1 MEISKVLE
9 ELGLDKRNTYVLNI
23 VTALRET
30 NKNLTFEEFVDV
42 VCTYTGEVRTKD
54 GIRRV
59 FNLYDKEQTGV
70 IEFEQLKKIARSLG
84 ENLTDND
91 LLDLMHAVFIKHETT
106 SNESISFEEFYTVIS
121 AYYNRKDLAPEI

>member
-1 MEISKVLE
+1 M
-9 ELGLDKRNTYVLNI
+9 GLDKRNPYVLNI

-30 NKNLTFEEFVDV
+30 NKKLTFEEFVGV
-42 VCTYTGEVRTKD
+42 VCSYTGDVRTKD

-70 IEFEQLKKIARSLG
+70 IEFEQLKHIARSLG
-84 ENLTDND
+84 EYLTDDD
-91 LLDLMHAVFIKHETT
+91 LLDLMHAVFIKHQTT

-121 AYYNRKDLAPEI
+121 AYYNRKDLPKHV